1 MNTSPFQYGKIVSD
15 RTFVNRTREKELLSH
30 HFKSG
35 INTILISPR
44 RWGKTSLVKE
54 SIRLTQEKSIK
65 FVFIDL
71 FSIRDEQE
79 FLTTFAREVI
89 KATMNKRE
97 ELIKDA
103 RSWFKQLL
111 PVMSFGID
119 PRSEVS
125 IKFNW
130 EEAQK
135 HRDEIINLPEIIAKK
150 KKLRIVV
157 CLDEFQNIA
166 RFPENLSIEKELRSC
181 WQHHENVTYC
191 LFGSKR
197 HMMMELFNQSERPF
211 YRFGDVILLE
221 KISMVEWL
229 PFITERFSESGKPI
243 SREQAES
250 IIRKMKNHPYYVQM
264 YCDYIWT
271 LSTGPVTDE
280 TIGHALGEMI
290 DHTSFIFQDDLEN
303 LSITQLNLLKA
314 ILAGENQLTA
324 KAVMDKYR
332 LGTPHNVSK
341 NKMVLQFKD
350 IIDAQGNQLSFLDP
364 LFEIWLKKMLASSI
378 FHLNV

>member
-1 MNTSPFQYGKIVSD
+1 MNASPFLYGKIVSE
-15 RTFVNRTREKELLSH
+15 RTFVHRSKEKDLISH
-30 HFKSG
+30 HFRSG
-35 INTILISPR
+35 VNTILISPR

-65 FVFIDL
+65 FVFINL

-89 KATMNKRE
+89 KATMNKQE

-119 PRSEVS
+119 PSSEIS

-135 HRDEIINLPEIIAKK
+135 QRDEIINLPEIIAKK
-150 KKLRIVV
+150 KKFRIVV

-166 RFPENLSIEKELRSC
+166 RFQENLSIEKELRSC

-197 HMMMELFNQSERPF
+197 HMMMELFNQPEHDP
-211 YRFGDVILLE
+211 I
-221 KISMVEWL
+221 
-229 PFITERFSESGKPI
+229 KP
-243 SREQAES
+243 S
-250 IIRKMKNHPYYVQM
+250 
-264 YCDYIWT
+264 
-271 LSTGPVTDE
+271 
-280 TIGHALGEMI
+280 
-290 DHTSFIFQDDLEN
+290 
-303 LSITQLNLLKA
+303 
-314 ILAGENQLTA
+314 
-324 KAVMDKYR
+324 
-332 LGTPHNVSK
+332 
-341 NKMVLQFKD
+341 
-350 IIDAQGNQLSFLDP
+350 
-364 LFEIWLKKMLASSI
+364 
-378 FHLNV
+378 